1 MSAKKILQDISI
13 DNFHTKLNF
22 SYFYPQID
30 LLTYIYTSSIIN
42 LESYGKTCAL
52 ISMNSSNNQR
62 NIDEMSFWYFN
73 NYMVYFYEFL
83 NEKNGNEET
92 TENPQ
97 ESASKQFTSSM
108 SNAKSMMKNQKLSG
122 MKMPKK

>member
-1 MSAKKILQDISI
+1 
-13 DNFHTKLNF
+13 
-22 SYFYPQID
+22 
-30 LLTYIYTSSIIN
+30 
-42 LESYGKTCAL
+42 
-52 ISMNSSNNQR
+52 MNSSNNQR